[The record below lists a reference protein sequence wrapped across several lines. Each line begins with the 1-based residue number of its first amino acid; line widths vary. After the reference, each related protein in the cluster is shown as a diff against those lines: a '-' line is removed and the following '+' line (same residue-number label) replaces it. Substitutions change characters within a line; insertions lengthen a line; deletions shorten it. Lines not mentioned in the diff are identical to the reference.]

1 MLTAAHL
8 ALVAALSR
16 TDPTADPHIG
26 EHIAHLACRL
36 ATELSLV
43 DPQAV
48 LATLPTAIVEGGAD
62 PPHVFA
68 AVCDA
73 IQTFASP
80 DVDKMGFWFI
90 QCLLRLPE
98 AKSSPIPLCALAEPA
113 ARFRQPVCERA
124 QEVLVLCEE
133 LAKQAEGGAEA
144 GGGSGQW
151 QALLP
156 WLGRSDLRHAACRGL
171 TEFVRSHLDSPAS
184 LAVVDPSARSL
195 LYLMLQDMNRPDSDG
210 KHVAAAAASSGNVA
224 VCDTLIVLAERGAAF
239 KYHALP
245 PKHGRHHVDGI
256 NRAHAEL
263 EELAI
268 LSLELQAVSTAT
280 SRRATLLT
288 ARAAL
293 VTRIRHLYTPP
304 AATDKALAVLKQRK
318 ISGLMEQVAARLPA
332 DMLAQEACPCCAE
345 PILHPLASTDDESV
359 TVMPLVM
366 LPCKHAQHLACTL
379 EWVQGNRAT
388 CPTCDVAVDQA
399 WPDIPAPPPV
409 GSRLTGVPVI
419 LEMLEA
425 CQDDVEVV
433 ALCLRQL
440 NDQVRLLACMC
451 CLCRWICFF
460 TPPLAPLTMPGH
472 AAGTD
477 VAPTCHGHCPRQRP
491 GTSGAAPGATSN
503 QRLGSLSRLLLC
515 L

>member
-8 ALVAALSR
+8 ALVAALTR
-16 TDPTADPHIG
+16 TDPHADPLIG

-48 LATLPTAIVEGGAD
+48 LATLPTAIVAGGLQ

-73 IQTFASP
+73 IRTFASA
-80 DVDKMGFWFI
+80 DVDKMGFWFL

-98 AKSSPIPLCALAEPA
+98 AKVSPLPLRNLAEPVA
-113 ARFRQPVCERA
+113 QLRQPVCERA
-124 QEVLVLCEE
+124 QEVLSLCEE
-133 LAKQAEGGAEA
+133 LAKQSEATAEGG
-144 GGGSGQW
+144 GGGGQW

-184 LAVVDPSARSL
+184 LAVADPSARSL
-195 LYLMLQDMNRPDSDG
+195 LYLMLQDMNRPDNDG

-224 VCDTLIVLAERGAAF
+224 VCDVLIVLAERGAAF

-268 LSLELQAVSTAT
+268 ISLELQSNTPT
-280 SRRATLLT
+280 RPRATLLA
-288 ARAAL
+288 ARAAIIAN
-293 VTRIRHLYTPP
+293 IRHMYTPP
-304 AATDKALAVLKQRK
+304 PASDKALTVLKQHK
-318 ISGLMEQVAARLPA
+318 ITGLLDEVTALLPA
-332 DMLAQEACPCCAE
+332 DTLAQDSCPCCAE
-345 PILHPLASTDDESV
+345 PILHPLASTDDESA
-359 TVMPLVM
+359 TAMPLVV
-366 LPCKHAQHLACTL
+366 LPCKHAQHLGCTL
-379 EWVQGNRAT
+379 DWVQGNRAT
-388 CPTCDVAVDQA
+388 CPTCDAAVEQA
-399 WPDIPAPPPV
+399 WPEVPAPPPV
-409 GSRLTGVPVI
+409 GARLTGVPII
-419 LEMLEA
+419 LEMLAA
-425 CQDDVEVV
+425 CKEDAEVV

-440 NDQVRLLACMC
+440 NDQVNGPCELR
-451 CLCRWICFF
+451 IV
-460 TPPLAPLTMPGH
+460 PLVT
-472 AAGTD
+472 
-477 VAPTCHGHCPRQRP
+477 
-491 GTSGAAPGATSN
+491 
-503 QRLGSLSRLLLC
+503 
-515 L
+515 